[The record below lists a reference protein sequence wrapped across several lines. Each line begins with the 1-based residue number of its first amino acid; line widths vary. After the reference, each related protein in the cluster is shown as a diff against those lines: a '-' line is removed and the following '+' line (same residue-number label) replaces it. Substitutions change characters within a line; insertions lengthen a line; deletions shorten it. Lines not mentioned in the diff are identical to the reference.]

1 MNLEHLSEEEK
12 INRLLSIEDL
22 PEKTVMLDRVQVPVT
37 LKALTGKQVFKIRE
51 MCTYRKEKKGKVI
64 ENFDEEQFNAALV
77 VAATIS
83 PNWGDQKLLAKYK
96 ASEAEEVV
104 KRILLAGELASLA
117 DIVLELSGFYTD
129 LSEVKNS

>member
-1 MNLEHLSEEEK
+1 MSLEHLSEEEK
-12 INRLLSIEDL
+12 INRLLSIEEL
-22 PEKTVMLDRVQVPVT
+22 PEKTVVLERVQVPVT
-37 LKALTGKQVFKIRE
+37 LRALTGKQVFKIRE

-77 VAATIS
+77 VAATVS
-83 PNWGDQKLLAKYK
+83 PKWGDEKLLAKYK
-96 ASEAEEVV
+96 ASDAEEVV